1 MASSRTILSVI
12 GPCSGC
18 GKTLFVTHLL
28 RHIERLSCLKI
39 SPAYDWPP
47 GSGGGQVVGEDFYL
61 ENSVDLNRP
70 GKDTAVYLAAGAA
83 GVQRL
88 RHRRNG
94 LAAGLAAALE
104 WFPAH
109 VPIVVESSSAVRLTK
124 PVAVVLVVRPPHQE
138 MKASTRDVLHLVTDL
153 LINASD
159 VECSAAAEAKR
170 LGTEFPVLQPQ
181 YTFSA
186 DLISEP
192 PPEKMLARLRTLL
205 TTNWVNHKSTWS
217 CPSGECA

>member
-1 MASSRTILSVI
+1 MGASRTILSVI

-39 SPAYDWPP
+39 SPAYDWPQ
-47 GSGGGQVVGEDFYL
+47 GSGGGQMVGEDFYL
-61 ENSVDLNRP
+61 EDLAHLNRP
-70 GKDTAVYLAAGAA
+70 GKDTAVYLGAGAA

-94 LAAGLAAALE
+94 LAVGLPTALE
-104 WFPAH
+104 CFPPDI
-109 VPIVVESSSAVRLTK
+109 PIVVESSSAVRLAE

-153 LINASD
+153 LINAPD
-159 VECSAAAEAKR
+159 VEGSAAAHAKR
-170 LGTEFPVLQPQ
+170 LGAQYPVLQPQ

-186 DLISEP
+186 DLFSEP
-192 PPEKMLARLRTLL
+192 PPDKMLTRLRALL
-205 TTNWVNHKSTWS
+205 ATNWVNHKPT
-217 CPSGECA
+217 